1 MLEMYEQEEILR
13 ELDKFKLDALQRLI
27 RLEMKI
33 EEQEGNTDELKEDIH
48 ELKLTLIKET
58 DDLHTKV
65 EYIRQEMPSATT
77 NKVMFAVFGAT
88 LSFLFAMILLYV
100 G

>member
-1 MLEMYEQEEILR
+1 MYKQEEILR

-27 RLEMKI
+27 RLEMKV
-33 EEQEGNTDELKEDIH
+33 DELDQCDEDIKEDIK
-48 ELKLTLIKET
+48 ELKQTIITET
-58 DDLHTKV
+58 NDLHAKV
-65 EYIRQEMPSATT
+65 EFIRQEMPSSTT

-100 G
+100 R